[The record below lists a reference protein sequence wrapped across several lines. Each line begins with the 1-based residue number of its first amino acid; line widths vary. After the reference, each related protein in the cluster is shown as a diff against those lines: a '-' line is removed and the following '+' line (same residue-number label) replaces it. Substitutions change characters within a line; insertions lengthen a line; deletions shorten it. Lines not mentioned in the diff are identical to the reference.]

1 MRITHI
7 SRTTHVGLVALIAS
21 LSLLTARAR
30 PVAAQEHD
38 SRAAAAAPR
47 TIEIKLVEQ
56 AGPKPYGFDPATIVA
71 HRGDTLRFVQAASA
85 LHDVHFKVQPK
96 GSRLG
101 AAATS
106 QYLTAKGQTYVLV
119 VDARFA
125 DGTYEI
131 VCDPHESI
139 GMHAF
144 LTVTTADG
152 PANP

>member
-1 MRITHI
+1 MRSIRI
-7 SRTTHVGLVALIAS
+7 AFIASVGLLA
-21 LSLLTARAR
+21 ARSGLA
-30 PVAAQEHD
+30 AAQEHGPHT
-38 SRAAAAAPR
+38 APAAPR

-56 AGPKPYGFDPATIVA
+56 AGPKPYGFDPTAIVA

-96 GSRLG
+96 GAHLG

-119 VDARFA
+119 VDSRFA

>member
-1 MRITHI
+1 MRST
-7 SRTTHVGLVALIAS
+7 RVALFTFALVVARIAP
-21 LSLLTARAR
+21 A
-30 PVAAQEHD
+30 AAQEHG
-38 SRAAAAAPR
+38 SSATPAAR
-47 TIEIKLVEQ
+47 HTIEIKLVEQ
-56 AGPKPYGFDPATIVA
+56 PGPKPYGFEPATIVA

-96 GSRLG
+96 GARLG

-119 VDARFA
+119 VDSRFA